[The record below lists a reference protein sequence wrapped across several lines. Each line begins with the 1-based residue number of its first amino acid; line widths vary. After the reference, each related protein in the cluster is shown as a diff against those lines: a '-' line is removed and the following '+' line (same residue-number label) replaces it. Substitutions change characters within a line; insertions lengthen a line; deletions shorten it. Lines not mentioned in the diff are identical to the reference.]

1 MVAVVAVLAVE
12 KGRRAVGVR
21 WEVKRRRRGRTVDG
35 VKKLKARMTSETSI
49 RPMEDFERE
58 MPGCIGR

>member
-1 MVAVVAVLAVE
+1 MVAVVVI
-12 KGRRAVGVR
+12 GRRVVGVK

-35 VKKLKARMTSETSI
+35 VRKLKARMTSDTSS